1 MMILDGSDSHE
12 EAGIDG
18 HVVQN
23 ETDLRI
29 LFVID
34 SLFPGLGGAESQA
47 IKLAQALTARN
58 IHVEYVAPRVIK
70 NGYNKT
76 EIDGVPITFIDY
88 PHIKLIGSVV
98 LMFKFASFLMQ
109 RRGQYDCMHIHVTR
123 LLAATAGVVRPY
135 SKIPIVTKISGFFE
149 FEGGVLD
156 QRKRLYPINAL
167 MRLAMRNVDY
177 VQTISAQTRVKLLDA
192 GFREDQI
199 ALIPNGID
207 TSTAASPMPDSPIF
221 TIGYCGR
228 LREVKGVHV
237 LLEGYAKC
245 RLLHGDAV
253 MRLVLAGS
261 GTAEPQLRAQVEK
274 LGISDEVEFLGTI
287 EDTASF
293 YASLDLYVQPS
304 FAEGLP
310 NSVIEA
316 MHGARAVIAT
326 DIGGNQDLIEDG
338 LSGHLFPA
346 GDSDKLGELLG
357 KCFADRADNI
367 RMGKNGRAV
376 IEEQFGM
383 DGVIDQLVGVYSGQ

>member
-1 MMILDGSDSHE
+1 MIVLDQADSQVVQDIGGD
-12 EAGIDG
+12 A
-18 HVVQN
+18 VQN

-47 IKLAQALTARN
+47 IKLAQALKARN
-58 IHVEYVAPRVIK
+58 IHVEYVAPKVRNDIC
-70 NGYNKT
+70 NQS
-76 EIDGVPITFIDY
+76 ELDGIPITYISY
-88 PHIKLIGSVV
+88 PHIKLLGSVV
-98 LMFKFASFLMQ
+98 LMFKFGAFLI
-109 RRGQYDCMHIHVTR
+109 RRRDDYDCMHVHVTR
-123 LLAATAGVVRPY
+123 LLAATAGIVRPY

-156 QRKRLYPINAL
+156 QRKRYKPINAL
-167 MRLAMRNVDY
+167 MRMAMRNVDF
-177 VQTISAQTRVKLLDA
+177 VQTISIETRKKLLDA
-192 GFREDQI
+192 GFRENQI

-207 TSTAASPMPDSPIF
+207 TTKPASPMPDSDVF

-228 LREVKGVHV
+228 LREVKGVHI

-245 RLLHGDAV
+245 RALNVDTP
-253 MRLVLAGS
+253 MRVILAGS
-261 GTAEPQLRAQVEK
+261 GTSEPELRELIDS
-274 LGISDEVEFLGTI
+274 LGIVDDVEFLGTVA
-287 EDTASF
+287 DTAAF

-316 MHGARAVIAT
+316 MHAARAVVAT

-338 LSGHLFPA
+338 MSGHLFPA
-346 GDSDKLGELLG
+346 GDSEKLGELLC
-357 KCFADRADNI
+357 KCLDDRQDNL
-367 RMGKNGRAV
+367 RMGTNGRTV

-383 DGVIDQLVGVYSGQ
+383 KGVIDQLVGVYSGK